1 LKYDREG
8 RFTAVGCRSDGV
20 GLTVDVMPFRCL
32 VLTPNR
38 GCRDAL
44 RLAAALHGWPLTDAS
59 SRETASHGLP
69 GLRHDY
75 DLVFVDVRHLVG
87 AARRRAWEVVACWAG
102 RPAKLV
108 VVCGSTADPR
118 DEQWA
123 RELGASLYLADTSV
137 STAFECVSRHLG
149 GPAYTSTAF
158 DSTAFDRS
166 APRPAMAPDAA
177 SRRLVAGLL
186 RSEAYPH
193 PTADIRLVET
203 HISWVFLTGPFV
215 YKVKKP
221 CNLGFLD
228 FSTLDRRREFCH
240 EEVRVSGRFAPELY
254 LGAVPITGSP
264 AAPRVEGSGTPY
276 EWAVKLVQF
285 DEADRLDA
293 VFTDGRLTAADCEAL
308 GAEIARVHSRL
319 AVADAAAGWGTA
331 RSVLD
336 AVAINLDQLRGLR
349 PDAGSRIDR
358 IAAWLRDGLT
368 AAADT
373 ISARI
378 TGGRVRECHGDLH
391 LANIVL
397 HDGRMMAFDAIEFS
411 PGLRWIDVANDV
423 AFLAMDLHVRG
434 RPDLAA
440 HVETA
445 WIEAA
450 DDHAALAVLPMYE
463 VYRAVVRA
471 DVAALRGAGV
481 DATPAT
487 AAAVRGETDRYL
499 DVAERLMQRREPVLF
514 VTSGI
519 SGSGK
524 TTLATRLVAA
534 AGAVRIRS
542 DVERKR
548 LAGMAATD
556 RPPDD
561 AATAALYDPA
571 MTRRVYERLA
581 TLARTALAAGRSVV
595 VDAACNARWQREI
608 LAAAARD
615 AGVELVWLEFA
626 VPAETV
632 IARVTSRAAA
642 GTDASDASAAVVREQ
657 IAAREPI
664 TAEELAAAGPRC
676 RLVAITLEALADP
689 AFVAT
694 ITPPHL

>member
-1 LKYDREG
+1 
-8 RFTAVGCRSDGV
+8 
-20 GLTVDVMPFRCL
+20 MPLRCL
-32 VLTPNR
+32 VLTNDR
-38 GCRDAL
+38 DCRDTL
-44 RLAAALHGWPLTDAS
+44 RLSATLRGWPQPVVRLV
-59 SRETASHGLP
+59 P
-69 GLRHDY
+69 GTPAGVQPSAVVDY
-75 DLVFVDVRHLVG
+75 DLVFVDFRHLVG
-87 AARRRAWEVVACWAG
+87 AARRRAWETIACTSG

-108 VVCGSTADPR
+108 VVCGAPAHPLE
-118 DEQWA
+118 EQWA
-123 RELGASLYLADTSV
+123 LELGASLYLPGTPV
-137 STAFECVSRHLG
+137 SAAVDCVCRHLG
-149 GPAYTSTAF
+149 GTAYTEA
-158 DSTAFDRS
+158 AADRS
-166 APRPAMAPDAA
+166 VPRPAMAPDAD

-186 RSEAYPH
+186 RPEAYPH
-193 PTADIRLVET
+193 PTGDIRLVET

-221 CNLGFLD
+221 CSLGFLD
-228 FSTLDRRREFCH
+228 FSTLERRRQFCH

-254 LGAVPITGSP
+254 LGAVPITGSLD
-264 AAPRVEGSGTPY
+264 APRVEGSGTPR

-293 VFTDGRLTAADCEAL
+293 VFEAGRLTAADCEAL
-308 GAEIARVHSRL
+308 GAEIARVHGRL
-319 AVADAAAGWGTA
+319 AVADPAAGFGSA
-331 RSVLD
+331 ASVLD

-349 PDAGSRIDR
+349 PDAVPRIDR
-358 IAAWLRDGLT
+358 IAAWLHDRLT

-373 ISARI
+373 IAAR
-378 TGGRVRECHGDLH
+378 TAAGRIRECHGDLH

-423 AFLAMDLHVRG
+423 AFLAMDLRVRG

-450 DDHAALAVLPMYE
+450 DDHAALAVLPIYE

-471 DVAALRGAGV
+471 DVAALRGAGP
-481 DATPAT
+481 DATPAN

-499 DVAERLMQRREPVLF
+499 DVAERLMEGREPVLF

-534 AGAVRIRS
+534 VGAVRIRS

-548 LAGMAATD
+548 LAGMAAID
-556 RPPDD
+556 RPAD
-561 AATAALYDPA
+561 AATTAALYEEA
-571 MTRRVYERLA
+571 MSRRVYERLA
-581 TLARTALAAGRSVV
+581 TLALTVLGAGRSVV
-595 VDAACNARWQREI
+595 VDAACNARWQRDV

-615 AGVELVWLEFA
+615 AGVELVWLDFA
-626 VPAETV
+626 MPAETV
-632 IARVTSRAAA
+632 IDRVTRRAAA

-664 TAEELAAAGPRC
+664 TPEELATAGPRC
-676 RLVAITLEALADP
+676 RLVLVTPAALADA
-689 AFVAT
+689 AF
-694 ITPPHL
+694 ITTLTRAHM